1 MKTLPEQVKI
11 AVAEAQEAIESSRQ
25 RRAHLRRKTKKSDA
39 HRQMLLR
46 SEVEQLEQVMRPLRS
61 TMGRIAYLDLNPKAE
76 ALVRTTSR
84 AVQLE
89 RQKLH
94 KMLKR

>member
-1 MKTLPEQVKI
+1 MKTLPEQVKN

-25 RRAHLRRKTKKSDA
+25 RRAHLRRKTKKTDA
-39 HRQMLLR
+39 HRQMLLQ
-46 SEVEQLEQVMRPLRS
+46 SEVDRLVEVMRPLRS
-61 TMGRIAYLDLNPKAE
+61 TMGRIAYMDLNPKAE
-76 ALVRTTSR
+76 ALVRQTSR

-89 RQKLH
+89 RQKVN